1 MPKVNQPK
9 INIDQ
14 QQNKKLAELEEKLK
28 RSLADYANLEKRIE
42 SHRQLYATLACT
54 TIVSKMIEVLDDL
67 YLAQA
72 HLKDPGLQIAIDKF
86 LNILKSEGLEEISAG
101 GGTIFNPELM
111 DCIDVAQGVQDHV
124 VSVKKR
130 GYTLH
135 GHCLRPAHVIVGR
148 ETNPSLRT

>member
-1 MPKVNQPK
+1 MKKPT
-9 INIDQ
+9 IDS

-67 YLAQA
+67 YLAQE
-72 HLKDPGLQIAIDKF
+72 HLKDPGLKIALDKF
-86 LNILKSEGLEEISAG
+86 LQILKSEGLEEIPAENQ
-101 GGTIFNPELM
+101 TFNPSLM
-111 DCIDVAQGVQDHV
+111 DCVDVAEGPQDSV
-124 VSVKKR
+124 VSVKKK
-130 GYTLH
+130 GYTLN

-148 ETNPSLRT
+148 ESKPESSVKNS

>member
-1 MPKVNQPK
+1 MIKDQKPKVN
-9 INIDQ
+9 IDL
-14 QQNKKLAELEEKLK
+14 QQNIKLAELEEKLK

-72 HLKDPGLQIAIDKF
+72 HLKDPGLQIAVDKF
-86 LNILKSEGLEEISAG
+86 LNILKSEGLEEISAEG
-101 GGTIFNPELM
+101 KTFNPQLM
-111 DCIDVAQGVQDHV
+111 DCIDVAEGVQDHI

-130 GYTLH
+130 GYTLN
-135 GHCLRPAHVIVGR
+135 GLCLRPVHVIVGR
-148 ETNPSLRT
+148 EANPSLRT